1 MADKAISEL
10 VAAEQIKST
19 DMFVLEQDGTAKRLQ
34 GQTLL
39 NWLTA
44 AADGHGGISDIA
56 KTGTDGL
63 VDTYTI
69 TLADT
74 TTKTF
79 TVTNGNGLTAFE
91 KLSTVGLVDTYR
103 FTQSDGTYFTFA
115 VANGAKGDTGEAS
128 HVWIKYASQQPTAS
142 SHSMGDLP
150 DAWMGVYS
158 GTAAEAPDDW
168 QQYTWYQIKGEKG
181 DTGAAATVTGTT
193 VEYMVSDSGTIVP
206 SGSWSTTI
214 PTVPQGKYLWT
225 KVTTTFNTGSP
236 AVSYSVARMGIDG
249 GEVFYI
255 DLAGSYPNYTCP
267 VAMADIKAAY
277 EAGKVLECRCKM
289 GKYTATLPLF
299 IPVPELGRWIFSG
312 SGELADM
319 GFPAQT
325 FTVAVTGFGV
335 QASNAKLATTE
346 DKLPNPNALTI
357 TSGSNSVTYD
367 GSTAES
373 IDIPAGGAVCNA
385 NLLRNGTFADD
396 CIVNQRGKTSYAGT
410 GYGVDMWYTTGATLS
425 VDVTAEGVK
434 LYKNAASANPAWAQA
449 METDAA
455 VGQTV
460 TVSMLY
466 KGSGEGASL
475 RVAQSGGIVTLSNV
489 SDWTLV
495 QNTFTLEKWSVGT
508 LQDRA
513 IVAIQCFENMA
524 ANQGLYIKAIKL
536 ELGEQQTLAHQ
547 NDDGAWVLNEL
558 PDYGGELLR
567 CQRYYQVYTTAA
579 ARPAKALDCRPV
591 MRTDPVQSTV
601 SVGGATLYAN
611 SAEL

>member
-1 MADKAISEL
+1 MNIKHSIGLNLSAFAIPCRLHMVQGDSNSRTI
-10 VAAEQIKST
+10 VATLWDGAQPYSVPDGSSVMVRFRKP
-19 DMFVLEQDGTAKRLQ
+19 DGTGGLYDSSEA
-34 GQTLL
+34 GETISYAG
-39 NWLTA
+39 NVVTA
-44 AADGHGGISDIA
+44 PVA
-56 KTGTDGL
+56 
-63 VDTYTI
+63 
-69 TLADT
+69 
-74 TTKTF
+74 
-79 TVTNGNGLTAFE
+79 
-91 KLSTVGLVDTYR
+91 
-103 FTQSDGTYFTFA
+103 TQMLA
-115 VANGAKGDTGEAS
+115 VAGDVFAEIDIFGS
-128 HVWIKYASQQPTAS
+128 
-142 SHSMGDLP
+142 G
-150 DAWMGVYS
+150 S
-158 GTAAEAPDDW
+158 GTAAERLATFRFIVEVAPCVLPDAEIISSDYYNVLAAKVAEAVAAAD
-168 QQYTWYQIKGEKG
+168 QAEQAKSAAAASAA
-181 DTGAAATVTGTT
+181 AAATSAADAATSAEGAVK
-193 VEYMVSDSGTIVP
+193 YNA
-206 SGSWSTTI
+206 
-214 PTVPQGKYLWT
+214 PQTLTEAQKQQ
-225 KVTTTFNTGSP
+225 
-236 AVSYSVARMGIDG
+236 ARDNIGAD
-249 GEVFYI
+249 VFYI
-255 DLAGSYPNYTCP
+255 DLEGDYPNYTCP
-267 VAMADIKAAY
+267 VALADINAAY

-289 GKYTATLPLF
+289 GMYTATLPLF

-335 QASNAKLATTE
+335 QASNARLATTE
-346 DKLPNPNALTI
+346 DKMPNPYALTI

-367 GSTAES
+367 GSTPEN
-373 IDIPAGGAVCNA
+373 IDIQLRFSP
-385 NLLRNGTFADD
+385 NLLRNGTFADG

-434 LYKNAASANPAWAQA
+434 LYKNDATANPAWAQA
-449 METDAA
+449 LETDVA

-466 KGSGEGASL
+466 KGNGEGASL

-489 SDWTLV
+489 SDWTLA
-495 QNTFTLEKWSVGT
+495 QKTFALEKWSVGT

-524 ANQGLYIKAIKL
+524 VNQGLYIKAIKL

-547 NDDGAWVLNEL
+547 NGDGAWVLNEL

>member
-1 MADKAISEL
+1 MNIKHSIGLNLSAYAIPCRLHMVQGDSNSRTI
-10 VAAEQIKST
+10 VATLWDGAQPYSVPDGSSVMVRFRKP
-19 DMFVLEQDGTAKRLQ
+19 DGTGGLYDSSEA
-34 GQTLL
+34 GETISYAG
-39 NWLTA
+39 NVVTA
-44 AADGHGGISDIA
+44 PVA
-56 KTGTDGL
+56 
-63 VDTYTI
+63 
-69 TLADT
+69 
-74 TTKTF
+74 
-79 TVTNGNGLTAFE
+79 
-91 KLSTVGLVDTYR
+91 
-103 FTQSDGTYFTFA
+103 TQMLA
-115 VANGAKGDTGEAS
+115 VAGDVFAEIDIFGS
-128 HVWIKYASQQPTAS
+128 
-142 SHSMGDLP
+142 G
-150 DAWMGVYS
+150 S
-158 GTAAEAPDDW
+158 GTAAERLATFRFVVEVAPCVLPDAEIISSDYYNVLAAKVAEAVAAAD
-168 QQYTWYQIKGEKG
+168 QAEQAKSAAAASAA
-181 DTGAAATVTGTT
+181 AAATSAADAATSAEGAVK
-193 VEYMVSDSGTIVP
+193 YNA
-206 SGSWSTTI
+206 
-214 PTVPQGKYLWT
+214 PQTLTEAQKQQ
-225 KVTTTFNTGSP
+225 
-236 AVSYSVARMGIDG
+236 ARDNIGA
-249 GEVFYI
+249 EVFYI
-255 DLAGSYPNYTCP
+255 DLEGSYPDYTCP
-267 VAMADIKAAY
+267 VALADINAAY

-289 GKYTATLPLF
+289 GMYTATLPLF
-299 IPVPELGRWIFSG
+299 IPVPEVGQWIFSG

-367 GSTAES
+367 GSAPKS
-373 IDIPAGGAVCNA
+373 IDIPLRFSP
-385 NLLRNGTFADD
+385 NLLRNGTFADG

-449 METDAA
+449 LETDAA

-466 KGSGEGASL
+466 KGNGEGASL

-489 SDWTLV
+489 SDWTLA
-495 QNTFTLEKWSVGT
+495 QKTFALEKWSVGT

-547 NDDGAWVLNEL
+547 NGDGAWVLNEL

>member
-1 MADKAISEL
+1 LNIKHSIGLNLSAYEIPCRLHMVQGDSNSRTI
-10 VAAEQIKST
+10 VATLWDGAQPYSVPDGSSVMVRFRKP
-19 DMFVLEQDGTAKRLQ
+19 DGTGGLYDSSEA
-34 GQTLL
+34 GETISYAG
-39 NWLTA
+39 NVVTA
-44 AADGHGGISDIA
+44 PVA
-56 KTGTDGL
+56 
-63 VDTYTI
+63 
-69 TLADT
+69 
-74 TTKTF
+74 
-79 TVTNGNGLTAFE
+79 
-91 KLSTVGLVDTYR
+91 
-103 FTQSDGTYFTFA
+103 TQMLA
-115 VANGAKGDTGEAS
+115 VAGDVFAEIDIFGS
-128 HVWIKYASQQPTAS
+128 
-142 SHSMGDLP
+142 G
-150 DAWMGVYS
+150 S
-158 GTAAEAPDDW
+158 GTAAERLATFRFVVEVAPCVLPDAEIISSDYYNVLAAKVAEAVAAAD
-168 QQYTWYQIKGEKG
+168 QAEQAKSAAAASAA
-181 DTGAAATVTGTT
+181 AAATSAADAATSAEGAVK
-193 VEYMVSDSGTIVP
+193 YNA
-206 SGSWSTTI
+206 
-214 PTVPQGKYLWT
+214 PQTLTEAQKQQ
-225 KVTTTFNTGSP
+225 
-236 AVSYSVARMGIDG
+236 ARDNIGA
-249 GEVFYI
+249 EVFYI
-255 DLAGSYPNYTCP
+255 DLAGDYPNYTCP
-267 VAMADIKAAY
+267 VALADINAAY

-289 GKYTATLPLF
+289 GMYTATLPLF

-367 GSTAES
+367 GSAPKS
-373 IDIPAGGAVCNA
+373 IDIPLRFSP
-385 NLLRNGTFADD
+385 NLLRNGTFADG

-449 METDAA
+449 LETDAA

-495 QNTFTLEKWSVGT
+495 QKTFALEKWSVGT

-513 IVAIQCFENMA
+513 IVAIQCFENME

-547 NDDGAWVLNEL
+547 ENGAWVLNEL

>member
-1 MADKAISEL
+1 MNIKHSIGLNLSAYAIPCRLHMVQGDSNSRTI
-10 VAAEQIKST
+10 VATLWDGAQPYSVPDGSSVMVRFRKP
-19 DMFVLEQDGTAKRLQ
+19 DGTGGLYDSSEA
-34 GQTLL
+34 GETISYAG
-39 NWLTA
+39 NVVTA
-44 AADGHGGISDIA
+44 PVA
-56 KTGTDGL
+56 
-63 VDTYTI
+63 
-69 TLADT
+69 
-74 TTKTF
+74 
-79 TVTNGNGLTAFE
+79 
-91 KLSTVGLVDTYR
+91 
-103 FTQSDGTYFTFA
+103 TQMLA
-115 VANGAKGDTGEAS
+115 VAGDVFAEIDIFGS
-128 HVWIKYASQQPTAS
+128 
-142 SHSMGDLP
+142 G
-150 DAWMGVYS
+150 S
-158 GTAAEAPDDW
+158 GTAAERLATFRFVVEVAPCVLPDAEIISSDYYNVLAAKVAEAVAAAA
-168 QQYTWYQIKGEKG
+168 QAEQAKSAAAASAS
-181 DTGAAATVTGTT
+181 AAATSAADAATSAEGAVK
-193 VEYMVSDSGTIVP
+193 YNA
-206 SGSWSTTI
+206 
-214 PTVPQGKYLWT
+214 PQTLTEAQKQQ
-225 KVTTTFNTGSP
+225 
-236 AVSYSVARMGIDG
+236 ARDNIGA
-249 GEVFYI
+249 EVFYI
-255 DLAGSYPNYTCP
+255 DLEGDYPNYTCP
-267 VAMADIKAAY
+267 VALADINAAY

-289 GKYTATLPLF
+289 GMYTATLPLF
-299 IPVPELGRWIFSG
+299 IPAPELGRWIFSS

-325 FTVAVTGFGV
+325 FTVAVTDFGV
-335 QASNAKLATTE
+335 LASNTNLATKGDIPTA
-346 DKLPNPNALTI
+346 LPNPNALTI
-357 TSGSNSVTYD
+357 TSGSTTVTYD
-367 GSTAES
+367 GSAPKS
-373 IDIPAGGAVCNA
+373 IDIPLRFSP
-385 NLLRNGTFADD
+385 NLLRNGTFADG

-449 METDAA
+449 LETDEA

-466 KGSGEGASL
+466 KGNGEGASL

-495 QNTFTLEKWSVGT
+495 QNTFTLEKWSVGA

-547 NDDGAWVLNEL
+547 ENGAWVLNEL
-558 PDYGGELLR
+558 PEYGGELLR

-591 MRTDPVQSTV
+591 MRTDPAQSTV

>member
-1 MADKAISEL
+1 MNIKHSIGLNLSAFAIPCRLHMVQGDSNSRTI
-10 VAAEQIKST
+10 VATLWDGAQPYSVPDGSSVMVRFRKP
-19 DMFVLEQDGTAKRLQ
+19 DGTGGLYDSSEA
-34 GQTLL
+34 GETISYAG
-39 NWLTA
+39 NVVTA
-44 AADGHGGISDIA
+44 PVA
-56 KTGTDGL
+56 
-63 VDTYTI
+63 
-69 TLADT
+69 
-74 TTKTF
+74 
-79 TVTNGNGLTAFE
+79 
-91 KLSTVGLVDTYR
+91 
-103 FTQSDGTYFTFA
+103 TQMLA
-115 VANGAKGDTGEAS
+115 VAGDVFAEIDIFGS
-128 HVWIKYASQQPTAS
+128 
-142 SHSMGDLP
+142 G
-150 DAWMGVYS
+150 S
-158 GTAAEAPDDW
+158 GTAAERLATFRFVVEVAPCVLPDAEIISSD
-168 QQYTWYQIKGEKG
+168 YYNVLAAKVAEAV
-181 DTGAAATVTGTT
+181 AAADQAEQAKSAAAASAAAAAESAENAATSAEGAVK
-193 VEYMVSDSGTIVP
+193 YNA
-206 SGSWSTTI
+206 
-214 PTVPQGKYLWT
+214 PQTLTEAQKQQ
-225 KVTTTFNTGSP
+225 
-236 AVSYSVARMGIDG
+236 ARDNIGA
-249 GEVFYI
+249 EVFYI
-255 DLAGSYPNYTCP
+255 DLEGDYPNYTCP
-267 VAMADIKAAY
+267 VAMADIRAAY

-289 GKYTATLPLF
+289 GMYTATLPLF
-299 IPVPELGRWIFSG
+299 IPVPELGQWIFSG

-335 QASNAKLATTE
+335 QASNAKLATTK

-367 GSTAES
+367 GSAPKS
-373 IDIPAGGAVCNA
+373 IDIPVGCNA
-385 NLLRNGTFADD
+385 NLLRNGTFAEG

-434 LYKNAASANPAWAQA
+434 LYKNDASANPAWAQA
-449 METDAA
+449 LETDAA

-475 RVAQSGGIVTLSNV
+475 RVAQSGGIVTLANV

-495 QNTFTLEKWSVGT
+495 QKTFALEKWSVGT

-513 IVAIQCFENMA
+513 IVAIQCFENME

-547 NDDGAWVLNEL
+547 ENGAWVLNEL

-591 MRTDPVQSTV
+591 MRTDPAQSTV

>member
-1 MADKAISEL
+1 MNIKHSIGLNLSAFAIPCRLHMVQGDSNSRTI
-10 VAAEQIKST
+10 VATLWDGAQPYSVPDGSSVMVRFRKP
-19 DMFVLEQDGTAKRLQ
+19 DGTGGLYDSSEA
-34 GQTLL
+34 GETISYAG
-39 NWLTA
+39 NVVTA
-44 AADGHGGISDIA
+44 PVA
-56 KTGTDGL
+56 
-63 VDTYTI
+63 
-69 TLADT
+69 
-74 TTKTF
+74 
-79 TVTNGNGLTAFE
+79 
-91 KLSTVGLVDTYR
+91 
-103 FTQSDGTYFTFA
+103 TQMLA
-115 VANGAKGDTGEAS
+115 VAGDVFAEIDIFGS
-128 HVWIKYASQQPTAS
+128 
-142 SHSMGDLP
+142 G
-150 DAWMGVYS
+150 S
-158 GTAAEAPDDW
+158 GTAAERLATFRFVVEVAPCVLPDAEIISSD
-168 QQYTWYQIKGEKG
+168 YYNVLAAKVAEAV
-181 DTGAAATVTGTT
+181 AAAGQAEQAKSAAAASAAAAAESAENAATSAEGAVK
-193 VEYMVSDSGTIVP
+193 YNA
-206 SGSWSTTI
+206 
-214 PTVPQGKYLWT
+214 PQTLTEAQK
-225 KVTTTFNTGSP
+225 KQ
-236 AVSYSVARMGIDG
+236 ARDNIGA
-249 GEVFYI
+249 EVFYI
-255 DLAGSYPNYTCP
+255 DLEGNYPNCTCP
-267 VAMADIKAAY
+267 VALADINAAY

-289 GKYTATLPLF
+289 GMYTATLPLF

-373 IDIPAGGAVCNA
+373 IDIPVGCNA
-385 NLLRNGTFADD
+385 NLLRNGTFADG

-449 METDAA
+449 LETDAA

-466 KGSGEGASL
+466 KGNGEGASL

-547 NDDGAWVLNEL
+547 ENGAWVLNEL

>member
-1 MADKAISEL
+1 MNIKHSIGLNLSAYAIPCRLHMVQGDSNSRTIVATLWDGAQPYSVPDGSSVMVRFRKPDGTGGLYDSSEAGETISYAGNVVTAPVATQML
-10 VAAEQIKST
+10 AVAGDVFAEIDIFGSGSGKAAERLAT
-19 DMFVLEQDGTAKRLQ
+19 FRFVVEVAPCVLPDAEIISSDYYNVLAAKVAEAV
-34 GQTLL
+34 
-39 NWLTA
+39 A
-44 AADGHGGISDIA
+44 AADQAEQA
-56 KTGTDGL
+56 KS
-63 VDTYTI
+63 
-69 TLADT
+69 A
-74 TTKTF
+74 
-79 TVTNGNGLTAFE
+79 A
-91 KLSTVGLVDTYR
+91 
-103 FTQSDGTYFTFA
+103 A
-115 VANGAKGDTGEAS
+115 AS
-128 HVWIKYASQQPTAS
+128 AA
-142 SHSMGDLP
+142 
-150 DAWMGVYS
+150 A
-158 GTAAEAPDDW
+158 AAESA
-168 QQYTWYQIKGEKG
+168 EN
-181 DTGAAATVTGTT
+181 AATSAEGAVK
-193 VEYMVSDSGTIVP
+193 YNA
-206 SGSWSTTI
+206 
-214 PTVPQGKYLWT
+214 PQTLTEAQK
-225 KVTTTFNTGSP
+225 KQ
-236 AVSYSVARMGIDG
+236 ARDNIGA
-249 GEVFYI
+249 EVFYI
-255 DLAGSYPNYTCP
+255 DLAGDYPNYTCP
-267 VAMADIKAAY
+267 VALADIAAAY
-277 EAGKVLECRCKM
+277 EAGKVLECRCMM
-289 GKYTATLPLF
+289 GRYTATLPLF

-357 TSGSNSVTYD
+357 TSGDTTVTYD
-367 GSTAES
+367 GSTPEN
-373 IDIPAGGAVCNA
+373 IDIPAGGAVYSP
-385 NLLRNGTFADD
+385 NLLRNGTFADG

-434 LYKNAASANPAWAQA
+434 LYKNDATANPAWAQA
-449 METDAA
+449 LETDAA

-466 KGSGEGASL
+466 KGNGEGASL
-475 RVAQSGGIVTLSNV
+475 RVAQSGGIVTLANV

-495 QNTFTLEKWSVGT
+495 QKTFALEKWSVGT

-547 NDDGAWVLNEL
+547 NGDGAWVLNEL

>member
-1 MADKAISEL
+1 LNIKHSIGLNLSAFSIPCRLHMVQGDSNSRTI
-10 VAAEQIKST
+10 VATLWDGAQPYSVPDGSSVMVRFRKP
-19 DMFVLEQDGTAKRLQ
+19 DGTGGLYDSSEA
-34 GQTLL
+34 GETISYAG
-39 NWLTA
+39 NVVTA
-44 AADGHGGISDIA
+44 PVA
-56 KTGTDGL
+56 
-63 VDTYTI
+63 
-69 TLADT
+69 
-74 TTKTF
+74 
-79 TVTNGNGLTAFE
+79 
-91 KLSTVGLVDTYR
+91 
-103 FTQSDGTYFTFA
+103 TQMLA
-115 VANGAKGDTGEAS
+115 VAGDVFAEIDIFGS
-128 HVWIKYASQQPTAS
+128 
-142 SHSMGDLP
+142 G
-150 DAWMGVYS
+150 S
-158 GTAAEAPDDW
+158 GTAAERLATFRFVVEVAPCVLPDAEIISSDYYNVLAAKVAEAVAAAD
-168 QQYTWYQIKGEKG
+168 QAEQAKSAAAASAA
-181 DTGAAATVTGTT
+181 AAATSAADAATSAEGAVK
-193 VEYMVSDSGTIVP
+193 YNA
-206 SGSWSTTI
+206 
-214 PTVPQGKYLWT
+214 PQTLTEAQKQQ
-225 KVTTTFNTGSP
+225 
-236 AVSYSVARMGIDG
+236 ARDNIGA
-249 GEVFYI
+249 EVFYI
-255 DLAGSYPNYTCP
+255 DLEGNYPNYTCP
-267 VAMADIKAAY
+267 VALADINAAY

-289 GKYTATLPLF
+289 GMYTATLPLF

-357 TSGSNSVTYD
+357 TSGDTTVTYD
-367 GSTAES
+367 GSTAEN
-373 IDIPAGGAVCNA
+373 IDIPAGGAVYSP
-385 NLLRNGTFADD
+385 NLLRNGTFADG

-449 METDAA
+449 LETDAA

-547 NDDGAWVLNEL
+547 ENGAWVLNEL

-591 MRTDPVQSTV
+591 MRTDPAQSTV

>member
-1 MADKAISEL
+1 MNIKHSIGLNLSAYAIPCRLHMVQGDSNSRTI
-10 VAAEQIKST
+10 VATLWDGAQPYSVPDGSSVMVRFRKP
-19 DMFVLEQDGTAKRLQ
+19 DGTGGLYDSSEA
-34 GQTLL
+34 GETISYAG
-39 NWLTA
+39 NVVTA
-44 AADGHGGISDIA
+44 PVA
-56 KTGTDGL
+56 
-63 VDTYTI
+63 
-69 TLADT
+69 
-74 TTKTF
+74 
-79 TVTNGNGLTAFE
+79 
-91 KLSTVGLVDTYR
+91 
-103 FTQSDGTYFTFA
+103 TQMLA
-115 VANGAKGDTGEAS
+115 VAGDVFAEIDIFGS
-128 HVWIKYASQQPTAS
+128 
-142 SHSMGDLP
+142 G
-150 DAWMGVYS
+150 S
-158 GTAAEAPDDW
+158 GTAAERLATFRFVVEVAPCVLPDAEIISSD
-168 QQYTWYQIKGEKG
+168 YYNVLAAKVAEAV
-181 DTGAAATVTGTT
+181 AAADQAEQAKSAAAASAAAAAESAENAATSAEGAVK
-193 VEYMVSDSGTIVP
+193 YNA
-206 SGSWSTTI
+206 
-214 PTVPQGKYLWT
+214 PQTLTEAQKQQ
-225 KVTTTFNTGSP
+225 
-236 AVSYSVARMGIDG
+236 ARDNIGA
-249 GEVFYI
+249 EVFYI
-255 DLAGSYPNYTCP
+255 DLAGDYPNYTCP
-267 VAMADIKAAY
+267 VALADINAAY

-289 GKYTATLPLF
+289 GMYTATLPLF

-325 FTVAVTGFGV
+325 FTVAVTGFGA
-335 QASNAKLATTE
+335 QASNANLATTE

-367 GSTAES
+367 GHAPKS
-373 IDIPAGGAVCNA
+373 IDIPVGCNA
-385 NLLRNGTFADD
+385 NLLRNGTFADG
-396 CIVNQRGKTSYAGT
+396 CIVNQRGKTSYSGT
-410 GYGVDMWYTTGATLS
+410 GYGADMWYTTGATLS

-434 LYKNAASANPAWAQA
+434 LYKNDASANPAWAQA
-449 METDAA
+449 LETDAA

-466 KGSGEGASL
+466 KGNGGGASL
-475 RVAQSGGIVTLSNV
+475 RVAQSGGIVTLANV

-495 QNTFTLEKWSVGT
+495 QKTFTLEKWSVGT

-513 IVAIQCFENMA
+513 IVAIQCFENME

-591 MRTDPVQSTV
+591 MRTDPAQSTV

>member
-1 MADKAISEL
+1 MNIKHSIGLNLSAYAIPCRLHMVQGDSNSRTI
-10 VAAEQIKST
+10 VATLWDGAQPYSVPDGSSVMVRFRKP
-19 DMFVLEQDGTAKRLQ
+19 DGTGGLYDSSEA
-34 GQTLL
+34 GETISYAG
-39 NWLTA
+39 NVVTA
-44 AADGHGGISDIA
+44 PVA
-56 KTGTDGL
+56 
-63 VDTYTI
+63 
-69 TLADT
+69 
-74 TTKTF
+74 
-79 TVTNGNGLTAFE
+79 
-91 KLSTVGLVDTYR
+91 
-103 FTQSDGTYFTFA
+103 TQMLA
-115 VANGAKGDTGEAS
+115 VAGDVFAEIDIFGS
-128 HVWIKYASQQPTAS
+128 
-142 SHSMGDLP
+142 G
-150 DAWMGVYS
+150 S
-158 GTAAEAPDDW
+158 GTAAERLATFRFVVEVAPCVLPDAEIISSDYYNVLAAKVAEAVAAAD
-168 QQYTWYQIKGEKG
+168 QAEQAKSAAAASAA
-181 DTGAAATVTGTT
+181 AAATSAADAATSAEGAVK
-193 VEYMVSDSGTIVP
+193 YNA
-206 SGSWSTTI
+206 
-214 PTVPQGKYLWT
+214 PQTLTEAQKQQ
-225 KVTTTFNTGSP
+225 
-236 AVSYSVARMGIDG
+236 ARDNIGA
-249 GEVFYI
+249 EVFYI
-255 DLAGSYPNYTCP
+255 DLEGDYPNYTCP
-267 VAMADIKAAY
+267 VALADINAAY

-289 GKYTATLPLF
+289 GMYTATLPLF

-367 GSTAES
+367 GSAPKS
-373 IDIPAGGAVCNA
+373 IDIPAGAKGDKGDPGAKGEKGDPGLQGPAGAVYSP
-385 NLLRNGTFADD
+385 NLLRNGTFADG

-449 METDAA
+449 LETDAA

-466 KGSGEGASL
+466 KGNGEGASL

-495 QNTFTLEKWSVGT
+495 QNTFTLEKWSVGA

-547 NDDGAWVLNEL
+547 ENGAWVLNEL

>member
-1 MADKAISEL
+1 MIQFKDWRLEWDGSPVAMQFDNGSVRLEIVGEMPTGYDWEL
-10 VAAEQIKST
+10 LVREPEGGMDILALEKQP
-19 DMFVLEQDGTAKRLQ
+19 DGVGVLLKRENLPKWGTYALQLRGTLQADGTTQR
-34 GQTLL
+34 
-39 NWLTA
+39 
-44 AADGHGGISDIA
+44 H
-56 KTGTDGL
+56 
-63 VDTYTI
+63 
-69 TLADT
+69 
-74 TTKTF
+74 
-79 TVTNGNGLTAFE
+79 
-91 KLSTVGLVDTYR
+91 STVAEVLVPE
-103 FTQSDGTYFTFA
+103 SLS
-115 VANGAKGDTGEAS
+115 GDTAWPEIPAAFRQLEARLKELAAHPPKPGS
-128 HVWIKYASQQPTAS
+128 EGYWQLWDAEEGAYHDSN
-142 SHSMGDLP
+142 LP
-150 DAWMGVYS
+150 V
-158 GTAAEAPDDW
+158 GTGGP
-168 QQYTWYQIKGEKG
+168 
-181 DTGAAATVTGTT
+181 GA
-193 VEYMVSDSGTIVP
+193 
-206 SGSWSTTI
+206 
-214 PTVPQGKYLWT
+214 
-225 KVTTTFNTGSP
+225 
-236 AVSYSVARMGIDG
+236 
-249 GEVFYI
+249 EVFYI
-255 DLAGSYPNYTCP
+255 DLAGDYPNYTCP

-277 EAGKVLECRCKM
+277 EAGKVLKCRCNKDFI
-289 GKYTATLPLF
+289 TETLPLVTV
-299 IPVPELGRWIFSG
+299 IPYAGIWAFSTGGALSELGLKPTMFS
-312 SGELADM
+312 
-319 GFPAQT
+319 
-325 FTVAVTGFGV
+325 VAI
-335 QASNAKLATTE
+335 TE
-346 DKLPNPNALTI
+346 DGVLFEETEVVRQDDSLSFPNPYALTI
-357 TSGSNSVTYD
+357 TSGDTTVTYD

-373 IDIPAGGAVCNA
+373 IDIPAGPKGDKGDPGAKGEKGDPGPQGPAGAVYSP
-385 NLLRNGTFADD
+385 NLLRNGTFADG

-449 METDAA
+449 LETDAA

-475 RVAQSGGIVTLSNV
+475 RVAQSGGIVTLANV

-547 NDDGAWVLNEL
+547 NGDGAWVLNEL

-591 MRTDPVQSTV
+591 MRTDPAQSTV

>member
-1 MADKAISEL
+1 MNIKHSIGLNLSAYAIPCRLHMVQGDSNSRTIVATLWDGAQPYSVPDGSSVMVRFRKPDGTGGLYDSSEAGETISYAGNVVTAPVATQML
-10 VAAEQIKST
+10 AVAGDVFAEIDIFGSGSGKAAERLAT
-19 DMFVLEQDGTAKRLQ
+19 FRFVVEVAPCVLPDAEIISSDYYNVLAAKVAEAV
-34 GQTLL
+34 
-39 NWLTA
+39 A
-44 AADGHGGISDIA
+44 AADQAEQA
-56 KTGTDGL
+56 KS
-63 VDTYTI
+63 
-69 TLADT
+69 A
-74 TTKTF
+74 
-79 TVTNGNGLTAFE
+79 A
-91 KLSTVGLVDTYR
+91 
-103 FTQSDGTYFTFA
+103 A
-115 VANGAKGDTGEAS
+115 AS
-128 HVWIKYASQQPTAS
+128 AA
-142 SHSMGDLP
+142 
-150 DAWMGVYS
+150 A
-158 GTAAEAPDDW
+158 AAESA
-168 QQYTWYQIKGEKG
+168 EN
-181 DTGAAATVTGTT
+181 AATSAEGAVK
-193 VEYMVSDSGTIVP
+193 YNA
-206 SGSWSTTI
+206 
-214 PTVPQGKYLWT
+214 PQTLTEAQK
-225 KVTTTFNTGSP
+225 KQ
-236 AVSYSVARMGIDG
+236 ARDNIGA
-249 GEVFYI
+249 EVFYI
-255 DLAGSYPNYTCP
+255 DLEGDYPNYTCP
-267 VAMADIKAAY
+267 VALADINAAY

-289 GKYTATLPLF
+289 GMYTATLPLF

-357 TSGSNSVTYD
+357 TSGSTTVTYD
-367 GSTAES
+367 GSTAEN
-373 IDIPAGGAVCNA
+373 IDIPVGCNA
-385 NLLRNGTFADD
+385 NLLRNGTFADG

-449 METDAA
+449 LETDAA

-466 KGSGEGASL
+466 KGNGKGASL

-495 QNTFTLEKWSVGT
+495 QNTFTLEKWSVGA

-513 IVAIQCFENMA
+513 VVAIQCFENMA

-547 NDDGAWVLNEL
+547 NGDGAWVLNEL

-591 MRTDPVQSTV
+591 MRTDPAQSTV

>member
-1 MADKAISEL
+1 MNIKHSIGLNLSAYAIPCRLHMVQGDSNSRTI
-10 VAAEQIKST
+10 VATLWDGAQPYSVPDGSSVMVRFRKP
-19 DMFVLEQDGTAKRLQ
+19 DGTGGLYDSSEA
-34 GQTLL
+34 GETISYAG
-39 NWLTA
+39 NVVTA
-44 AADGHGGISDIA
+44 PVA
-56 KTGTDGL
+56 
-63 VDTYTI
+63 
-69 TLADT
+69 
-74 TTKTF
+74 
-79 TVTNGNGLTAFE
+79 
-91 KLSTVGLVDTYR
+91 
-103 FTQSDGTYFTFA
+103 TQMLA
-115 VANGAKGDTGEAS
+115 VAGDVFAEIDIFGS
-128 HVWIKYASQQPTAS
+128 
-142 SHSMGDLP
+142 G
-150 DAWMGVYS
+150 S
-158 GTAAEAPDDW
+158 GTAAERLATFRFVVEVAPCVLPDAEIISSD
-168 QQYTWYQIKGEKG
+168 YYNVLAAKVAEAV
-181 DTGAAATVTGTT
+181 AAADQAEQAKSAAAASAAAAAESAENAATSAEGAVK
-193 VEYMVSDSGTIVP
+193 YNA
-206 SGSWSTTI
+206 
-214 PTVPQGKYLWT
+214 PQTLTEAQKQQ
-225 KVTTTFNTGSP
+225 
-236 AVSYSVARMGIDG
+236 ARDNIGA
-249 GEVFYI
+249 EVFYI
-255 DLAGSYPNYTCP
+255 DLEGNYPNYTCP
-267 VAMADIKAAY
+267 VALADINAAY

-289 GKYTATLPLF
+289 GMYTATLPLF

-335 QASNAKLATTE
+335 QASNVKLATTE

-367 GSTAES
+367 GSTPKS
-373 IDIPAGGAVCNA
+373 IDIPVVRNA
-385 NLLRNGTFADD
+385 NLLRNGTFADG

-449 METDAA
+449 LETDAA

-466 KGSGEGASL
+466 KGNGEGASL

-489 SDWTLV
+489 SDWTLA
-495 QNTFTLEKWSVGT
+495 QKTFALEKWSVGT

-524 ANQGLYIKAIKL
+524 VNQGLYIKAIKL

-547 NDDGAWVLNEL
+547 NGDGAWVLNEL

>member
-1 MADKAISEL
+1 MNIKHSIGLNLSAFAIPCRLHMVQGDSNSRTI
-10 VAAEQIKST
+10 VATLWDGVQPYSVPDGSSVMIRFRKP
-19 DMFVLEQDGTAKRLQ
+19 DGTGGLYDSSEA
-34 GQTLL
+34 GETISYAG
-39 NWLTA
+39 NVVTA
-44 AADGHGGISDIA
+44 PVA
-56 KTGTDGL
+56 
-63 VDTYTI
+63 
-69 TLADT
+69 
-74 TTKTF
+74 
-79 TVTNGNGLTAFE
+79 
-91 KLSTVGLVDTYR
+91 
-103 FTQSDGTYFTFA
+103 TQMLA
-115 VANGAKGDTGEAS
+115 VAGDVFAEIDIFGS
-128 HVWIKYASQQPTAS
+128 
-142 SHSMGDLP
+142 G
-150 DAWMGVYS
+150 S
-158 GTAAEAPDDW
+158 GTAAERLATFRFVVEVAPCVLPDAEIISSD
-168 QQYTWYQIKGEKG
+168 YYNVLAAKVAEAV
-181 DTGAAATVTGTT
+181 AAADQAEQAKSAAAASAAAAAESAENAATSAEGAVK
-193 VEYMVSDSGTIVP
+193 YNA
-206 SGSWSTTI
+206 
-214 PTVPQGKYLWT
+214 PQTLTEAQK
-225 KVTTTFNTGSP
+225 KQ
-236 AVSYSVARMGIDG
+236 ARDNIGA
-249 GEVFYI
+249 EVFYI
-255 DLAGSYPNYTCP
+255 DLAGDYPNYTCP
-267 VAMADIKAAY
+267 VALADINAAY

-289 GKYTATLPLF
+289 GMYTATLPLF

-346 DKLPNPNALTI
+346 DKLPNPNALAI

-367 GSTAES
+367 GSAPKS
-373 IDIPAGGAVCNA
+373 IDIPAGAKGDKGDPGAKGEKGDPGLQGPAGAVYSP
-385 NLLRNGTFADD
+385 NLLRNGTLADG

-434 LYKNAASANPAWAQA
+434 LYKNDASANPAWAQA
-449 METDAA
+449 LETDAA

-466 KGSGEGASL
+466 KGNGGGASL
-475 RVAQSGGIVTLSNV
+475 RVAQSGGIVTLANV

-495 QNTFTLEKWSVGT
+495 QKTFTLEKWSVGT

-513 IVAIQCFENMA
+513 IVAIQCFENME

-547 NDDGAWVLNEL
+547 ENGAWVLNEL

>member
-1 MADKAISEL
+1 MNIKHSIGLNLSAYAIPCRLHMVQGDSNSRTI
-10 VAAEQIKST
+10 VATLWDGAQPYSVPDGSSVMVRFRKP
-19 DMFVLEQDGTAKRLQ
+19 DGTGGLYDSSEA
-34 GQTLL
+34 GETISYAG
-39 NWLTA
+39 NVVTA
-44 AADGHGGISDIA
+44 PVA
-56 KTGTDGL
+56 
-63 VDTYTI
+63 
-69 TLADT
+69 
-74 TTKTF
+74 
-79 TVTNGNGLTAFE
+79 
-91 KLSTVGLVDTYR
+91 
-103 FTQSDGTYFTFA
+103 TQMLA
-115 VANGAKGDTGEAS
+115 VAGDVFAEIDIFGS
-128 HVWIKYASQQPTAS
+128 
-142 SHSMGDLP
+142 G
-150 DAWMGVYS
+150 S
-158 GTAAEAPDDW
+158 GTAAERLATFRFVVEVAPCVLPDAEIISSDYYNVLAAKVAEAVAAAD
-168 QQYTWYQIKGEKG
+168 QAEQAKSAAAASAA
-181 DTGAAATVTGTT
+181 AAATSAADAATSAEGAVK
-193 VEYMVSDSGTIVP
+193 YNA
-206 SGSWSTTI
+206 
-214 PTVPQGKYLWT
+214 PQTLTEAQKQQ
-225 KVTTTFNTGSP
+225 
-236 AVSYSVARMGIDG
+236 ARDNIGA
-249 GEVFYI
+249 EVFYI
-255 DLAGSYPNYTCP
+255 DLAGDYPNYTCP
-267 VAMADIKAAY
+267 VALADINAAY
-277 EAGKVLECRCKM
+277 EAGKVLECRCTM
-289 GKYTATLPLF
+289 GTYTATLPLF

-367 GSTAES
+367 GSAAES
-373 IDIPAGGAVCNA
+373 IDIPVGCNA
-385 NLLRNGTFADD
+385 NLLRNGTFADG

-449 METDAA
+449 LETDAA

-466 KGSGEGASL
+466 KGNGEGASL

-547 NDDGAWVLNEL
+547 NGDGAWVLNEL

>member
-1 MADKAISEL
+1 MNIKHSIGLNLSAFAIPCRLHMVQGDSNSRTI
-10 VAAEQIKST
+10 VATLWDGAQPYSVPDGSSVMVRFRKP
-19 DMFVLEQDGTAKRLQ
+19 DGTGGLYDSSEA
-34 GQTLL
+34 GETISYAG
-39 NWLTA
+39 NVVTA
-44 AADGHGGISDIA
+44 PVA
-56 KTGTDGL
+56 
-63 VDTYTI
+63 
-69 TLADT
+69 
-74 TTKTF
+74 
-79 TVTNGNGLTAFE
+79 
-91 KLSTVGLVDTYR
+91 
-103 FTQSDGTYFTFA
+103 TQMLA
-115 VANGAKGDTGEAS
+115 VAGDVFAEIDIFGS
-128 HVWIKYASQQPTAS
+128 
-142 SHSMGDLP
+142 G
-150 DAWMGVYS
+150 S
-158 GTAAEAPDDW
+158 GTAAERLATFRFVVEVAPCVLPDAEIISSD
-168 QQYTWYQIKGEKG
+168 YYNVLAAKVAEAV
-181 DTGAAATVTGTT
+181 AAADQAEQAKSAAAASAAAAAESAENAATSAEGAVK
-193 VEYMVSDSGTIVP
+193 YNA
-206 SGSWSTTI
+206 
-214 PTVPQGKYLWT
+214 PQTLTEAQKQQ
-225 KVTTTFNTGSP
+225 
-236 AVSYSVARMGIDG
+236 ARDNIGA
-249 GEVFYI
+249 EVFFI
-255 DLAGSYPNYTCP
+255 DLAGDYPNYTCP
-267 VAMADIKAAY
+267 VALADIAAAY

-289 GKYTATLPLF
+289 GMYTATLPLF

-346 DKLPNPNALTI
+346 DKLPNPYALTI

-367 GSTAES
+367 GHAPKS
-373 IDIPAGGAVCNA
+373 IDIPVGCNA
-385 NLLRNGTFADD
+385 NLLRNGTFADG

-449 METDAA
+449 LETDAA

-466 KGSGEGASL
+466 KGNGDCASL
-475 RVAQSGGIVTLSNV
+475 RVAQSGGIVTLANV

-495 QNTFTLEKWSVGT
+495 QKTFTLEKWSVGT

-524 ANQGLYIKAIKL
+524 ANQGLYVKAVKL

-547 NDDGAWVLNEL
+547 NGDGAWVLNEL

-591 MRTDPVQSTV
+591 MRTDPAQSTV